1 MVGPINLDVLDPPDL
16 EQTKFGPDMNRWLSN
31 IVDIINASFT
41 TLNNAF
47 STLIAVGQTNAGGSG
62 TTATVTV
69 SQLITGNYVSVTLI
83 SSSNPTAVISAVA
96 GSGNFVVTFS
106 ANPGVSA
113 IIAYQAFTGQPQ

>member
-1 MVGPINLDVLDPPDL
+1 MGPINLDVLDPPDL

>member
-1 MVGPINLDVLDPPDL
+1 
-16 EQTKFGPDMNRWLSN
+16 MNRWLSN